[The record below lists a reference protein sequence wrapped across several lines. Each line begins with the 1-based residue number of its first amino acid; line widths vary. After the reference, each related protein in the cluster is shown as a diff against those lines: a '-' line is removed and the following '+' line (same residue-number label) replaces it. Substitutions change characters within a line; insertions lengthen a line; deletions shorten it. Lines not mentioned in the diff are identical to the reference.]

1 MFYVDMA
8 NPPTLSPHPPAPSPH
23 PKSTLEIPLG
33 VIPVQRL
40 LGMGLSR
47 HNVQDMVRRE
57 ELEHLGRGLYMNPD
71 SPLTEKHDMAQVGAR
86 VPLGVICL
94 TSALQFHEMT
104 TVSPWKIHLLLP
116 VGSRSPKIDF
126 PPIEIT
132 LASGDAYSEGI
143 EQQTI
148 EGVNIKVTS
157 IAKTIVDCFK
167 YRNKIGLDI
176 ALEALKEG
184 IQEQKTT
191 RAAIYYYAKICRME
205 NVMRPYLEALSL

>member
-1 MFYVDMA
+1 MP
-8 NPPTLSPHPPAPSPH
+8 NTPTLSPR
-23 PKSTLEIPLG
+23 PKSALEIPLG
-33 VIPVQRL
+33 VMPVQRL
-40 LGMGLSR
+40 LDMGLSR
-47 HNVQDMVRRE
+47 HDVQDMVKRE
-57 ELEHLGRGLYMNPD
+57 ELEHLGRGLYMNPN

-86 VPLGVICL
+86 VVLGVICL

-116 VGSRSPKIDF
+116 VGSRIPKMDF

-143 EQQTI
+143 EEHLV
-148 EGVNIKVTS
+148 EGVTIKVTS

-191 RAAIYYYAKICRME
+191 RAAIYHYAKICRME